1 MTTLEDRVITVSWTT
16 NRPTSYAESGR
27 LSLVHCAD
35 CHPAGTLAIH
45 DRTMNDQA
53 YVRREIVCPGNRH
66 LLLVRRPAAEVGAWP
81 QSGCGCPTPIPEVD
95 YSRDTAIVSIVRI
108 SAIAAER
115 KRRSF
120 RGRLGRVTREC
131 PDGDRRDPHSEV
143 DFGLTSPGT
152 LNSCAIVL
160 GLRQSSRGQP
170 IRRA

>member
-1 MTTLEDRVITVSWTT
+1 V
-16 NRPTSYAESGR
+16 
-27 LSLVHCAD
+27 LSLAHCVE

-45 DRTMNDQA
+45 DRAVNDQA
-53 YVRREIVCPGNRH
+53 YIRREIVCPGNRH

-131 PDGDRRDPHSEV
+131 PTVNDETP
-143 DFGLTSPGT
+143 
-152 LNSCAIVL
+152 A
-160 GLRQSSRGQP
+160 LRS
-170 IRRA
+170 